1 MKSKLHSPE
10 ELARALFE
18 LDLLARLRHPNVI
31 PFAGGEETKDSVII
45 VTPLAKGDLHSLTA
59 NKVLGEG
66 NCRRLSKQLL
76 SGLIYIHA
84 QDLVHG
90 DVKPENILIFESTS
104 SPGKYIAKICDFGF
118 AETVGPSGLLP
129 HRGMRGSYGYF
140 SPEQL
145 NCRPY
150 GKPVDIFALGIL
162 IFTLLV
168 GYEPF
173 YPTNR
178 AGLLTGDSERDSRVL
193 VFDSPYWD
201 NISEEA
207 KCFLR
212 EVLHGDPARRYNA
225 QQALNSKWINM
236 PDTNVI
242 TSDVEDASIQF
253 E

>member
-1 MKSKLHSPE
+1 MKSKLHTPE
-10 ELARALFE
+10 DLSRALFE
-18 LDLLARLRHPNVI
+18 LDLLSRLQHPNII
-31 PFAGGEETKDSVII
+31 PCIGGEETKESVVI

-59 NKVLGEG
+59 NRILSED

-76 SGLIYIHA
+76 SGIKYIHS
-84 QDLVHG
+84 QQLIHG
-90 DVKPENILIFESTS
+90 DIKPGNILIFESPS

-118 AETVGPSGLLP
+118 AEMVGPSGLLP

-145 NCRPY
+145 NSRPY
-150 GKPVDIFALGIL
+150 GQGIDIFAIGIL

-178 AGLLTGDSERDSRVL
+178 AGLLTGDPTRDSQLL

-201 NISEEA
+201 GISIAA
-207 KCFLR
+207 KNFLR
-212 EVLHGDPARRYNA
+212 GVMHGDPNKRLTA
-225 QQALNSKWINM
+225 QQALNSEWINM
-236 PDTNVI
+236 QLTNVI